1 MANAGR
7 ALVVDDDPSMQ
18 ELVSDLL
25 ERAGL
30 AVTRVGDG
38 VAAIEKGRELAPD
51 VAVIDVNLPGASG
64 YEVCHE
70 LRQAF
75 GDDVGILFLSGERT
89 EPYDRAG
96 GLLLG
101 ADDYLVKPF
110 DPGELVA
117 RVRAVL
123 RRTRRSAPAQNGNLA
138 ALTPREREV
147 LLLLSQG
154 LEQGEIAQA
163 LVISPQTVATHIQ
176 RVLTKL
182 GVRSRAQAVVLA
194 LQADIGD
201 DVEAHFL
208 YGLS

>member
-1 MANAGR
+1 MADAGR
-7 ALVVDDDPSMQ
+7 ALVVDDDPNMQ

-30 AVTRVGDG
+30 VVTRAGDG
-38 VAAIEKGRELAPD
+38 LAAIEQARELAPD
-51 VAVIDVNLPGASG
+51 VAVIDVNLPRASG

-75 GDDVGILFLSGERT
+75 GNDVGIVLLSGERT
-89 EPYDRAG
+89 EAYDRTG

-101 ADDYLVKPF
+101 ADDYIVKPF

-123 RRTRRSAPAQNGNLA
+123 RRSRRAAPAENGRLSR
-138 ALTPREREV
+138 LTPREREV
-147 LLLLSQG
+147 LLLLARG
-154 LEQGEIAQA
+154 LAQSEIAQA

-194 LQADIGD
+194 LQADIGA

>member
-1 MANAGR
+1 MADAGR
-7 ALVVDDDPSMQ
+7 ALVVDDDPNMR

-30 AVTRVGDG
+30 VVTRAGDG
-38 VAAIEKGRELAPD
+38 VAAIEKARELTPD

-75 GDDVGILFLSGERT
+75 GNDVGIVFLSGERT
-89 EPYDRAG
+89 EAYDRTG

-101 ADDYLVKPF
+101 ADDYIVKPF

-123 RRTRRSAPAQNGNLA
+123 RRARREADTENGRLS

-147 LLLLSQG
+147 LLLLARG
-154 LEQGEIAQA
+154 LAQSEIAQA

-194 LQADIGD
+194 LQADVGA